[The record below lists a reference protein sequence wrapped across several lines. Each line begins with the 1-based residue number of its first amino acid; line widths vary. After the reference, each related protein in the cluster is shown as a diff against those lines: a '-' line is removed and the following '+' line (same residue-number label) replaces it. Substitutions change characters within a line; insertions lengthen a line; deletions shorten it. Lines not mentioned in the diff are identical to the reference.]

1 MTVYGYWPVGMRPTA
16 RTCAVPSAAAPLSR
30 LLSPV
35 STGPWQAVLARESE
49 GRALLTTADYK
60 ASALC
65 RLPFLPCI
73 TLSSHSSASVNH
85 LAASLVSSSIIMR

>member
-1 MTVYGYWPVGMRPTA
+1 MTIYGYWPVGKLPIA
-16 RTCAVPSAAAPLSR
+16 RTCAVPSAPAPLSK

-65 RLPFLPCI
+65 RLPFLPDPV
-73 TLSSHSSASVNH
+73 LS
-85 LAASLVSSSIIMR
+85 LILVLTI